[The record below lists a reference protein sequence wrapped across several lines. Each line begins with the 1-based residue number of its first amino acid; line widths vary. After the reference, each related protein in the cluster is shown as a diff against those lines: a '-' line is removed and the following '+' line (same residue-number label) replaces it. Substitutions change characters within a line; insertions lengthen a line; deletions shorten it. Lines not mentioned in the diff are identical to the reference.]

1 MIIKLD
7 YREKKLNGQLLKLK
21 DINKFDKI
29 SIVIENLP
37 IGDVIICDDNG
48 KEKMII
54 ERKTLSDLASSIK
67 DGRYA
72 EQSYR
77 LNGHSMVNHNIVYL
91 LEGIIADWPER
102 KAKMTRTPKKTLY
115 VTMFS
120 LQYYKG
126 FTTIN
131 TKNVEET
138 AEYIVRVTDK
148 LSRDKKQC
156 YYDSSCNYV
165 PYTSVVKKEKK
176 KNITPENIDIIMLNQ
191 IPGVSLKTSQAIIEK
206 YDTVYKLIQELNKKL
221 ECLDDIK
228 LKTSN
233 GERKI
238 AKSSIKNIKDY
249 LLKKKTT

>member
-21 DINKFDKI
+21 DTNKFDKI
-29 SIVIENLP
+29 SIVLENLS
-37 IGDVIICDDNG
+37 IGDVIICDDDG

-77 LNGHSMVNHNIVYL
+77 LNGYSMVNHNIVYL

-102 KAKMTRTPKKTLY
+102 KARMTRTPKKTLY

-191 IPGVSLKTSQAIIEK
+191 IPGISLKTSEVIIEK
-206 YDTVYKLIQELNKKL
+206 YKTVYNLIQELNENL
-221 ECLDDIK
+221 GCLDNVK
-228 LKTSN
+228 LKATN

-238 AKSSIKNIKDY
+238 SKSAVKNIKEY
-249 LLKKKTT
+249 LLKEK

>member
-1 MIIKLD
+1 MIIKVD
-7 YREKKLNGQLLKLK
+7 YREKKLIGQLLKLK
-21 DINKFDKI
+21 DKNKFNKI
-29 SIVIENLP
+29 GIETENLS
-37 IGDVIICDDNG
+37 IGDVIICDDKG

-77 LNGHSMVNHNIVYL
+77 LNGYSMVNHNIVYL
-91 LEGIIADWPER
+91 LEGIIADWPEK
-102 KAKMTRTPKKTLY
+102 KARMTRTPKKTLY

-126 FTTIN
+126 FSTIN

-138 AEYIVRVTDK
+138 AEYIVRLTDK

-165 PYTSVVKKEKK
+165 PYASVVKKEKK
-176 KNITPENIDIIMLNQ
+176 KNITPENIDTIMLNQ
-191 IPGVSLKTSQAIIEK
+191 IPSVSLKTSQAIIEK
-206 YDTVYKLIQELNKKL
+206 YKTIYNLIKELNENL
-221 ECLDDIK
+221 GCLDNVK
-228 LKTSN
+228 LKTTN

-238 AKSSIKNIKDY
+238 SKSSIKNIKEY
-249 LLKKKTT
+249 LLKK

>member
-7 YREKKLNGQLLKLK
+7 YREKKLNGQLLKVK

-29 SIVIENLP
+29 SIVLENLP
-37 IGDVIICDDNG
+37 IGDVIICDDDG
-48 KEKMII
+48 KERMII

-77 LNGHSMVNHNIVYL
+77 LNGYSMVNHNIVYL
-91 LEGIIADWPER
+91 LEGIIADWPEK

-126 FTTIN
+126 FSTIN

-138 AEYIVRVTDK
+138 AEYIVRLTDK

-176 KNITPENIDIIMLNQ
+176 KNITPENIDVIMLNQ

-206 YDTVYKLIQELNKKL
+206 YKTIYELIKELNENL
-221 ECLDDIK
+221 GCLDNIK

-238 AKSSIKNIKDY
+238 SKSSVKNIKEY
-249 LLKKKTT
+249 LLKKL

>member
-21 DINKFDKI
+21 DKNKFDEI
-29 SIVIENLP
+29 SIVLENLP
-37 IGDVIICDDNG
+37 IGDVIICDDKG

-77 LNGHSMVNHNIVYL
+77 LNGYSMVNHNIVYL

-138 AEYIVRVTDK
+138 AEYIVRVADK

-176 KNITPENIDIIMLNQ
+176 KNITPENIDVIMLNQ
-191 IPGVSLKTSQAIIEK
+191 IPGISLKTSEAILEK
-206 YDTVYKLIQELNKKL
+206 YKTIYNLIKELNENL
-221 ECLDDIK
+221 GCLDNVK
-228 LKTSN
+228 LKTTN

-238 AKSSIKNIKDY
+238 SKSAVKNIKEY
-249 LLKKKTT
+249 LLKKK

>member
-21 DINKFDKI
+21 DTNKFDKI
-29 SIVIENLP
+29 SIVLENLS
-37 IGDVIICDDNG
+37 IGDVIICDDDG

-77 LNGHSMVNHNIVYL
+77 LNGYSMVNHNIVYL

-102 KAKMTRTPKKTLY
+102 KARMTRTPKKTLY

-191 IPGVSLKTSQAIIEK
+191 IPGISLKTSEAIIGK
-206 YDTVYKLIQELNKKL
+206 YKTVYNLIQELNENL
-221 ECLDDIK
+221 GCLDNVK
-228 LKTSN
+228 LKATN

-238 AKSSIKNIKDY
+238 SKTAVKNIKEY
-249 LLKKKTT
+249 LLKEK

>member
-1 MIIKLD
+1 
-7 YREKKLNGQLLKLK
+7 
-21 DINKFDKI
+21 
-29 SIVIENLP
+29 
-37 IGDVIICDDNG
+37 
-48 KEKMII
+48 MII

-102 KAKMTRTPKKTLY
+102 KAKLTRTPKKTLY

-126 FTTIN
+126 FSTIN

-138 AEYIVRVTDK
+138 AEYIVRLTDK

-206 YDTVYKLIQELNKKL
+206 YGTVYNLIQEL
-221 ECLDDIK
+221 
-228 LKTSN
+228 
-233 GERKI
+233 
-238 AKSSIKNIKDY
+238 
-249 LLKKKTT
+249 KKKFRMFR

>member
-7 YREKKLNGQLLKLK
+7 YREKKLNGQLLKIK

-37 IGDVIICDDNG
+37 IGDVIICDDDG

-138 AEYIVRVTDK
+138 AEYIVRLTDK

-191 IPGVSLKTSQAIIEK
+191 IPGISLKTSEAIIGK
-206 YDTVYKLIQELNKKL
+206 YKTVYNLIQELNENL
-221 ECLDDIK
+221 GCLDNVK
-228 LKTSN
+228 LKATN

-238 AKSSIKNIKDY
+238 SKTAVKNIKEY
-249 LLKKKTT
+249 LLKKL

>member
-21 DINKFDKI
+21 DTNKFDKI
-29 SIVIENLP
+29 SIVLENLP
-37 IGDVIICDDNG
+37 IGDVIICDDDG

-77 LNGHSMVNHNIVYL
+77 LNGYSMVNHNIVYL

-102 KAKMTRTPKKTLY
+102 KARMTRTPKKTLY

-165 PYTSVVKKEKK
+165 PYTAVVKKEKK

-191 IPGVSLKTSQAIIEK
+191 IPGISLKTSEAIIEK
-206 YDTVYKLIQELNKKL
+206 YKTVYNLIQELNENL
-221 ECLDDIK
+221 GCLDNVK
-228 LKTSN
+228 LKATN

-238 AKSSIKNIKDY
+238 SKTAVKNIKEY
-249 LLKKKTT
+249 LLKEK

>member
-21 DINKFDKI
+21 DTNKFDKI
-29 SIVIENLP
+29 SIVLENLS
-37 IGDVIICDDNG
+37 IGDVIICDDDG

-77 LNGHSMVNHNIVYL
+77 LNGYSMVNHNIVYL

-102 KAKMTRTPKKTLY
+102 KARMTRTPKKTLY

-191 IPGVSLKTSQAIIEK
+191 IPGISLKTSEAIIEK
-206 YDTVYKLIQELNKKL
+206 YKTVYNLIQELNENL
-221 ECLDDIK
+221 GCLDNVK
-228 LKTSN
+228 LKATN

-238 AKSSIKNIKDY
+238 SKSAVKNIKEY
-249 LLKKKTT
+249 LLKKK

>member
-21 DINKFDKI
+21 DTNKFDKI
-29 SIVIENLP
+29 SIVLENLP
-37 IGDVIICDDNG
+37 IGDVIICDDDG

-77 LNGHSMVNHNIVYL
+77 LNGYSMVNHNIVYL

-102 KAKMTRTPKKTLY
+102 KARMTRTPKKTLY

-191 IPGVSLKTSQAIIEK
+191 IPGISLKTSEAIIGK
-206 YDTVYKLIQELNKKL
+206 YKTVYNLIQELNENL
-221 ECLDDIK
+221 GCLDNVK
-228 LKTSN
+228 LKATN

-238 AKSSIKNIKDY
+238 SKTAVKNIKEY
-249 LLKKKTT
+249 LLKEK